1 MHTASVREENV
12 TDLVYVDAIPT
23 INNILHES
31 LTQDVVGEG
40 ILAEQVVAVDPGSV
54 RT

>member
-1 MHTASVREENV
+1 MHTTSVREEDV
-12 TDLVYVDAIPT
+12 TGLVYVDAIPAV
-23 INNILHES
+23 NNIIRES

-40 ILAEQVVAVDPGSV
+40 ILAEQVVAVDPSSV